1 MKPVFDILFDCE
13 FWEETH
19 IPTRGSRVVSS
30 YSDRAVVSESM
41 SARYVSFDSYLY
53 DENGAIAGVRL
64 TCDEGENYHNKQH
77 YSTVDAYPGK
87 KVEFFHSTTGVDDD
101 GYPEDNSI
109 CVQFVLVPHEESE
122 SEA

>member
-19 IPTRGSRVVSS
+19 IPTRGSQVVSS
-30 YSDRAVVSESM
+30 YSDRAVVSEKM
-41 SARYVSFDSYLY
+41 GIRYVSFGEYLR
-53 DENGAIAGVRL
+53 DENGEIVGVRFL
-64 TCDEGENYHNKQH
+64 CDEGENYYGKWGEK
-77 YSTVDAYPGK
+77 SIDAYPGK

-109 CVQFVLVPHEESE
+109 CVQFVLVPHEEAE
-122 SEA
+122 KA